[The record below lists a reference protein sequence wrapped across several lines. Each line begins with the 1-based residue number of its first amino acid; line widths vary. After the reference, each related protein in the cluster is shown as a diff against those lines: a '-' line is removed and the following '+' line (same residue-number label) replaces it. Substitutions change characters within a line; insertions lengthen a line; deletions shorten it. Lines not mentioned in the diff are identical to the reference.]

1 MRRGPLTIKTPEQQQ
16 WRNLSLKRRSMKEAQ
31 QRVAEKQQ
39 QENVKLIRYQMVL
52 QQQQTQQMLMFMA
65 DLTQK

>member
-1 MRRGPLTIKTPEQQQ
+1 
-16 WRNLSLKRRSMKEAQ
+16 MKEAQ

-52 QQQQTQQMLMFMA
+52 QQQQTEQMLMFMA
-65 DLTQK
+65 NLMQK